1 MQTVSFKIVRTSN
14 GDSWVEAHDKISP
27 VKNTVVTV
35 SAYFNDL
42 QRQATKDTGQI
53 AGLNVLRIID
63 INLPYLTM
71 DKSGS
76 KHMNSKIIRAQSESV
91 VAYLTKRTV
100 DKWIEGDD
108 KSNNAEATKDAGQI
122 AGLNVLRVVSKP
134 TADAFAYDLQKTN
147 DKIIAV
153 YDLGGGTFDIFIQF

>member
-53 AGLNVLRIID
+53 AGLNVLR
-63 INLPYLTM
+63 
-71 DKSGS
+71 
-76 KHMNSKIIRAQSESV
+76 
-91 VAYLTKRTV
+91 
-100 DKWIEGDD
+100 
-108 KSNNAEATKDAGQI
+108 
-122 AGLNVLRVVSKP
+122 VVSKP
-134 TADAFAYDLQKTN
+134 TAAAFAYDLQKTN

-153 YDLGGGTFDIFIQF
+153 YDLDGGTFDIFIQF